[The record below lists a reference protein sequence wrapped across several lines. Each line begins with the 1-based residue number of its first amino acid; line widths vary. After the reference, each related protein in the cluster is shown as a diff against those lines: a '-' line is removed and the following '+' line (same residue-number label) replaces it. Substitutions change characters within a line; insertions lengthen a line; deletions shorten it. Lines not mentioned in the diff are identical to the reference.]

1 MKYLLFSVGNLAWAL
16 QRGEK
21 EPKEEDIIVDEVVKA
36 ISAAQKT
43 HKVLLVYLNVTPETT
58 MRRRANPDFA
68 TSMLPF
74 SDEIEESTRLYKV
87 LGPGARNWV
96 ESSAALRDLSIPILE
111 VENNR
116 DGQNFIEAAVS
127 IIIHFMKEHKS
138 VDQ

>member
-1 MKYLLFSVGNLAWAL
+1 MAWAL

-68 TSMLPF
+68 TSLLPF
-74 SDEIEESTRLYKV
+74 SDEIEESTCLHKV
-87 LGPGARNWV
+87 LGPGARHLV
-96 ESSAALRDLSIPILE
+96 ENSEALKHLSIPVLE

-116 DGQNFIEAAVS
+116 DGRNFIEAVASTV
-127 IIIHFMKEHKS
+127 IHFMKENKF
-138 VDQ
+138 VD